1 MQFGGNLHRPKFVN
15 YKRNWNI
22 EKKFVGK
29 GNEEIWK
36 HNVFLFVFIAFYETG
51 LKCDILK

>member
-1 MQFGGNLHRPKFVN
+1 MQFGENLHRPKFVN